1 MLDLAPIGKMRQT
14 VPIPPVIVSRDFGL
28 HPPANEYRLW
38 RRSVLAAGYYR
49 ARGLFRAMT
58 AQVAVQYWEKLR

>member
-1 MLDLAPIGKMRQT
+1 MLDLAAIGKMRQT
-14 VPIPPVIVSRDFGL
+14 VPVPLVILRWDFGL
-28 HPPANEYRLW
+28 HRPANEYRL
-38 RRSVLAAGYYR
+38 RHRSVLAAGYYR